1 MIKIL
6 ITEFLNKEALKNLH
20 QDFNITYRSESWSD
34 KDYLENEIHNFDG
47 IIVRNKTKLDKFL
60 LEKALKLK
68 FIGRLGVGLDNIDT
82 EYCKNNNIF
91 VQPATGMNADS
102 VAEYVINS
110 SLTLL
115 KKTTI
120 VNAQTQNGKWPRTTI
135 NTMEMSG
142 KTLGLIGFGNISKK
156 VLKLANAFDVSTIT
170 FDPYVSLEETNSHN
184 VRRVSFEEILNFA
197 DIISIHV
204 PLNNETKYMFNN
216 ESFIKMKKKPIII
229 NSSRGGVINETDLL
243 NAYFNNN
250 ISGFAL
256 DVFESEP
263 VNETFLSN
271 ITNEMNCILTPHNA
285 GVTEESNERVSKFII
300 KKTND
305 DLVFL
310 DPRGSLGDEF
320 AIYGDTNY
328 DFSKVYQSLNG
339 YENIILDKKIDY
351 DYLKD
356 LKNHFEDLLITN
368 KKIDNISTIKF
379 LTSSLYFSLIKFH
392 SKKYT
397 NKFLDISRNLI
408 K

>member
-20 QDFNITYRSESWSD
+20 QDFNITYRSESWSN
-34 KDYLENEIHNFDG
+34 KDYLAKEIHNFDG
-47 IIVRNKTKLDKFL
+47 IIVRNKTKLD
-60 LEKALKLK
+60 
-68 FIGRLGVGLDNIDT
+68 
-82 EYCKNNNIF
+82 NNIF

-120 VNAQTQNGKWPRTTI
+120 VNAQTQNRKWPRTTI

-229 NSSRGGVINETDLL
+229 NSSRGGIINETDLL

-263 VNETFLSN
+263 VNETFLSK

-300 KKTND
+300 KKTNE
-305 DLVFL
+305 FL
-310 DPRGSLGDEF
+310 QNF
-320 AIYGDTNY
+320 
-328 DFSKVYQSLNG
+328 
-339 YENIILDKKIDY
+339 
-351 DYLKD
+351 KD
-356 LKNHFEDLLITN
+356 
-368 KKIDNISTIKF
+368 
-379 LTSSLYFSLIKFH
+379 
-392 SKKYT
+392 
-397 NKFLDISRNLI
+397 
-408 K
+408 